1 MVGYLVV
8 QWAASTVERLVGW
21 KVEKKAVNLVEKK
34 VVKMA
39 VETADWMVEMM
50 VGHLVEKKVVM

>member
-34 VVKMA
+34 VVM
-39 VETADWMVEMM
+39 
-50 VGHLVEKKVVM
+50 

>member
-34 VVKMA
+34 VVMWEGYWA
-39 VETADWMVEMM
+39 AM
-50 VGHLVEKKVVM
+50 